1 MVWTAIV
8 HYRAVIEKEIEW
20 MCLNPHDPQ
29 LMRIFH
35 ESGAFHAVCA
45 NNGGGMAR
53 DGVMQKVR
61 YASPRTRET
70 SSASSVAAYAG
81 QSLRI
86 QE

>member
-1 MVWTAIV
+1 
-8 HYRAVIEKEIEW
+8 

-53 DGVMQKVR
+53 DGVMQNVL
-61 YASPRTRET
+61 YASPRTRAT
-70 SSASSVAAYAG
+70 SSASSVAEYAV
-81 QSLRI
+81 QSRRI
-86 QE
+86 PE

>member
-1 MVWTAIV
+1 
-8 HYRAVIEKEIEW
+8 

-29 LMRIFH
+29 LIRIFN

-45 NNGGGMAR
+45 NNGGGMAS

-70 SSASSVAAYAG
+70 SSASSVAEYAV
-81 QSLRI
+81 QSRLI

>member
-1 MVWTAIV
+1 
-8 HYRAVIEKEIEW
+8 

-29 LMRIFH
+29 FMRIFH

-53 DGVMQKVR
+53 DGVLQSC
-61 YASPRTRET
+61 ASPRTRET
-70 SSASSVAAYAG
+70 SSASLVEAYVV
-81 QSLRI
+81 QSRRI

>member
-1 MVWTAIV
+1 
-8 HYRAVIEKEIEW
+8 

-35 ESGAFHAVCA
+35 ESGAFHSVCA

-70 SSASSVAAYAG
+70 SSASSAVAYAV
-81 QSLRI
+81 QSRRI